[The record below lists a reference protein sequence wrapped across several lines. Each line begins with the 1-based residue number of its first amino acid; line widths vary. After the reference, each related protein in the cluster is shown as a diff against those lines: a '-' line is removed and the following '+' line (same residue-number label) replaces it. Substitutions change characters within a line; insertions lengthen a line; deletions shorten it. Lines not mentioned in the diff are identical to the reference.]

1 MGKLAKILRVLVV
14 VVLLMALGIGGFA
27 LYLAAIHNFHSVSE
41 RKVYRSA
48 QLNGDLLA
56 ETIQKHGIKTVV
68 NLRGG
73 STNDAWYRGELSTAQ
88 RLGVQH
94 LDFDLSAGHE
104 VSDQE
109 MEAIV
114 AAMTSAPK
122 PLLLHCKNGA
132 DRSGLASALYLY
144 ALENRT
150 AAEADAQL
158 TILCGHFPY
167 LFWRDT
173 AAMDRSYWRYVTNHE
188 ANPVAGRKN

>member
-1 MGKLAKILRVLVV
+1 MGKLSKILRALASII
-14 VVLLMALGIGGFA
+14 LLMALGIGGFA
-27 LYLAAIHNFHSVSE
+27 LYLVGIHNFHTVSE
-41 RKVYRSA
+41 GKVYRSA

-73 STNDAWYRGELSTAQ
+73 STNDAWYRAEVGTAQ
-88 RLGVQH
+88 RLGVRH

-104 VSDQE
+104 ASDQD
-109 MEAIV
+109 MERIV
-114 AAMTSAPK
+114 ATMTRAPK

-144 ALENRT
+144 ALENRS
-150 AAEADAQL
+150 AAEADGQL

-188 ANPVAGRKN
+188 ANAAVRQN